1 MQAVF
6 IAPDIECDGCA
17 NSIKKSLGAVDGV
30 ESVFVDI
37 PGKRII
43 VEFDPGKTGQT
54 PLIALLDDIGFPAGI
69 AATDTDGRPV

>member
-30 ESVFVDI
+30 ESVVVDVPEKKI
-37 PGKRII
+37 T
-43 VEFDPGKTGQT
+43 VDFDPQKTGRT
-54 PLIALLDDIGFPAGI
+54 PLIALLDDIGFR
-69 AATDTDGRPV
+69 AAYV